1 MFSKQEL
8 KDIETNLSKDE
19 GKLFLVINNVDGT
32 LVEGIFTNKD
42 KASNY
47 IIREC
52 INTCLCVYED
62 YLTDCKDS
70 NETPQSFEKI
80 VRDNLF
86 YYQII
91 DITYLNLKLDIPI
104 YIIRSGDYNVF
115 GCPTHYLTN
124 DLEKWKKSLEKCK
137 MNTESWIKE
146 CIAKIDPDLQDYDDC
161 YVLNEDKQKE

>member
-1 MFSKQEL
+1 MFISY
-8 KDIETNLSKDE
+8 IVS
-19 GKLFLVINNVDGT
+19 
-32 LVEGIFTNKD
+32 NKD

-86 YYQII
+86 YSQII
-91 DITYLNLKLDIPI
+91 DITYLKLDIPI
-104 YIIRSGDYNVF
+104 YIIKSGNHNVF

-124 DLEKWKKSLEKCK
+124 DLEKWKNSMKMCK
-137 MNTESWIKE
+137 MNTDSWMNE
-146 CIAKIDPDLQDYDDC
+146 CIAKIDPELEDYDEC
-161 YVLNEDKQKE
+161 FVLTEDEQKEQKE